1 MLAQMMDQPLLIS
14 SLIGHA
20 AKWHGD
26 TEIVTRTLEGPIHR
40 YTWAEANVRAK
51 KFAQALARLGVKHG
65 DRIGTIAWNTNRHV
79 EAYYGV
85 AGMGAVTHTIN
96 PRLFPEQLEYIVNHA
111 DDQYLVIDTSFID
124 LIAGMRDK
132 FPNICGI
139 IVFAD
144 KANMPDED
152 KLPGALCY
160 EDLIAREDGDY
171 AWPTFDENSAAALC
185 YTSGTTG
192 NPKGAL
198 YSHRST
204 VLHTLTEIAPD
215 CMGLAARDTVL
226 PVVPMFHVNAWGLPY
241 ATAAVGC
248 KLVLPGRDL
257 DGKSIYELLT
267 QEKVTF
273 TAAVPTIWMMLLAH
287 LKEADG
293 KLEDLERVVIGGS
306 ACPRAMMETF
316 QDKYGVQVLHAWGMT
331 EMSPLGTV
339 NTPKA
344 KHDKLSKTEKVD
356 LQQSAGRVL
365 YGVDMKIVDEDGN
378 TLPND
383 GETTGELKVRGPWI
397 IADYFNLSEKA
408 PAHAEDGWF
417 STGDVC
423 AIDQDGYIWITDRL
437 KDVIKSGGEWI
448 SSIDLENVAVGH
460 PKIAEAAAIGV
471 HHPKWDERPL
481 LVVVPTTGGQD
492 ITKEDVLGFLEGKI
506 AKWWM
511 PDDVAF
517 AEDLP
522 HTATGKLSKLQLRQR
537 FKDYKLPTA

>member
-40 YTWAEANVRAK
+40 YNWRAAEVRAK
-51 KFAQALARLGVKHG
+51 KFAQALGRLGVKHG
-65 DRIGTIAWNTNRHV
+65 DRIGTIAWNTYRHV

-96 PRLFPEQLEYIVNHA
+96 PRLFPEQLEYIINHA
-111 DDQYLVIDTSFID
+111 DDQYLVIDTSFVD
-124 LIAGMRDK
+124 LVAGMRDK
-132 FPNICGI
+132 FPNIRGI

-144 KANMPDED
+144 KANMPSKD

-160 EDLIAREDGDY
+160 EELIELENGDY
-171 AWPTFDENSAAALC
+171 EWPTFDENSAAALC

-215 CMGLAARDTVL
+215 CMGLAACDTVL

-267 QEKVTF
+267 QEKVSF

-287 LKEADG
+287 MKETNG
-293 KLEDLERVVIGGS
+293 KLDDLERVVIGGS

-316 QDKYGVQVLHAWGMT
+316 QDEYNVQVLHAWGMT

-344 KHDKLSKTEKVD
+344 KHDVLSKTQKVD

-383 GETTGELKVRGPWI
+383 GEATGELKVRGPWI

-460 PKIAEAAAIGV
+460 PKVAEAAAIGV

-481 LVVVPTTGGQD
+481 LVIVPTANGKD
-492 ITKEDVLGFLEGKI
+492 LTKEDVLGYLEGKI